1 MHVHNPMPNIPT
13 PLPKRRK
20 TLSNQSI
27 NQPLTL
33 ELLLNGHDDYK
44 FVGTQKLKIKLI
56 RLFAMSM
63 GEEEIVFKAC
73 FVLFLN
79 IFYYV

>member
-1 MHVHNPMPNIPT
+1 MPNIPT
-13 PLPKRRK
+13 PFPKRRK
-20 TLSNQSI
+20 TLSNLSI

-33 ELLLNGHDDYK
+33 ELLLNDHDIYK
-44 FVGTQKLKIKLI
+44 CVGTQKLKIKLI

-63 GEEEIVFKAC
+63 GEEEIFKAC